1 MTRPPLT
8 PEIIEQHQK
17 VNREMLTEYNARL
30 NVVNAQ
36 IDAEDEASWE
46 LDQMKIERGQLLG
59 DIDSVQENIAYYVER
74 LSGQPTPNEDAT
86 VDYDRIESYL
96 NEAVRDLTY
105 AKGQKTGS
113 SYERVNLENVLIALQ
128 NAVSALSRD
137 LSSSS

>member
-1 MTRPPLT
+1 
-8 PEIIEQHQK
+8 
-17 VNREMLTEYNARL
+17 MLTEYNARL

-46 LDQMKIERGQLLG
+46 LDQMKIERGQILG
-59 DIDSVQENIAYYVER
+59 DIDSVQENIADYVE
-74 LSGQPTPNEDAT
+74 LLNALPTPNEDAT

-96 NEAVRDLTY
+96 NAAVRDLAY
-105 AKGQKTGS
+105 AKGQETGS
-113 SYERVNLENVLIALQ
+113 SYERVNLENALMALQ